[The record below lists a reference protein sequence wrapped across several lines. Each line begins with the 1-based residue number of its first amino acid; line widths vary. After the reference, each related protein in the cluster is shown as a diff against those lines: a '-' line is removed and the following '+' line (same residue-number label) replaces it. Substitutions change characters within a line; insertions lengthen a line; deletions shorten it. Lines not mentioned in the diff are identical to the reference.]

1 MIENE
6 EKIIYNE
13 YIIEGGKENEKRRKK
28 KKQPP
33 NFRNEPG
40 GGVY

>member
-13 YIIEGGKENEKRRKK
+13 YIIEGGKEKEKRRKEN
-28 KKQPP
+28 PP
-33 NFRNEPG
+33 NFRNTPG
-40 GGVY
+40 GGVH